1 MQLFIIIQVNTI
13 FFLAYLLYSFSN
25 RNARNNYHIKKQH
38 GFMATSKKGGILY
51 RLSIKS
57 SKIIV
62 QHFKIPKVAQE
73 ELR

>member
-1 MQLFIIIQVNTI
+1 
-13 FFLAYLLYSFSN
+13 
-25 RNARNNYHIKKQH
+25 
-38 GFMATSKKGGILY
+38 MATSKKGGILY